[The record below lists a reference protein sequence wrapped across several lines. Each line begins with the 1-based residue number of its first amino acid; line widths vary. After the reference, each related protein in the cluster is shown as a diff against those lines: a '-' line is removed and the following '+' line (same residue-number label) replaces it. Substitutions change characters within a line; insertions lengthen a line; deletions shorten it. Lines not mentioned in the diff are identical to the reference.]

1 MKKVTVHANA
11 RVLGDHDYEFYVD
24 DDATGCEIKQKI
36 EEYNKISYEY
46 DVEERITMTVK
57 EFCTKKTQIGELCV
71 FRNSGWIIG
80 ATWIDSEDLFTMS
93 NDIKNKKVKSDE
105 WGTLTVRTKHGNKT
119 NVPCHYI
126 DF

>member
-46 DVEERITMTVK
+46 DVEEYMTIK

-71 FRNSGWIIG
+71 IRSSGWIVGI
-80 ATWIDSEDLFTMS
+80 TWIDDEDRFTID
-93 NDIKNKKVKSDE
+93 NHIKNKKVKSDK
-105 WGTLTVRTKHGNKT
+105 WGALTVTTHLGDKIY
-119 NVPCHYI
+119 VPCHYI